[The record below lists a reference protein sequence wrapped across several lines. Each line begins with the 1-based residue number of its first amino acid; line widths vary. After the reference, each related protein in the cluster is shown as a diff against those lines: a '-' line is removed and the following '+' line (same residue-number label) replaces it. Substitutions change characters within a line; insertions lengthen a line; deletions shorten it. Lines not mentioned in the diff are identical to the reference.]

1 MPEFHFEAEERSI
14 YRFVIEANNR
24 DQAIQLFC
32 DHGSLYITDDNLHNI
47 HLDYDITE

>member
-1 MPEFHFEAEERSI
+1 MTKFHFEAEERSI
-14 YRFVIEANNR
+14 YRFIIKANDR
-24 DQAIQLFC
+24 DQAIRMFC